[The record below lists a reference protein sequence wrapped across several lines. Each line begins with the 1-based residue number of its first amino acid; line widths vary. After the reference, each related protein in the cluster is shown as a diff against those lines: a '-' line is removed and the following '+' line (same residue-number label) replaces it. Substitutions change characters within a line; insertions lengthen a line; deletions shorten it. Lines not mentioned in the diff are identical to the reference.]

1 MAQDVRWLDVQ
12 EMAAWHSFVVAGM
25 HLFAALD
32 RDLREALDLT
42 LLDHGILLMLRNTP
56 AGLTMGHLAAQFGTE
71 ASVITYRIERMERRG
86 LAVRHR
92 NRGDRRLVAVNITPA
107 GESMCDAAG
116 PVHVASVRRHFMDH
130 VPRSALPVIAKV
142 FSGIY
147 TAQQET

>member
-1 MAQDVRWLDVQ
+1 MADIEWLDGQ

-25 HLFAALD
+25 HLFSALD
-32 RDLREALDLT
+32 RDLREAVDLT

-56 AGLTMGHLAAQFGTE
+56 EGLTMGHLAQQFGTE
-71 ASVITYRIERMERRG
+71 ASVVTYRIQRMESRG

-92 NRGDRRLVAVNITPA
+92 NRSDRRLVTVNITAA

-116 PVHVASVRRHFMDH
+116 PVHVASVRRPFMDH
-130 VPRSALPVIAKV
+130 VPRSALPVIGKV